1 MRIPKCKGCEYLTQ
15 EKKYY
20 PATNTIAIEQYCNY
34 GGISVRMDG
43 YVLSPKWCPKR
54 EVNKKEQEGKK

>member
-1 MRIPKCKGCEYLTQ
+1 MRIPKCKECEHLTQ